1 MVRNTFVSVPQLRP
15 IKPASSASALRN
27 CSSIPARAKSSR
39 RFTASVADHTPSPLA
54 GKRVVI
60 TRAESQSA
68 TLAAALRA
76 HGAEAVSLPLIQIL
90 PPLDY
95 APLDSALANLANFD
109 WLIFTSQN
117 AVTAVADRFTV
128 LGLAGLAA
136 TTPGR
141 ESVIPS
147 EARNLSS
154 SAGLPRI
161 AAVGKATAEAAQ
173 LAGFNVTHVGQAGTA
188 ATLVHELASE
198 LAGKRVLLPRSD
210 RAASELVT
218 RLQRFGAEVTEVM
231 AYRTADTTEVDPA
244 GREAVAAC
252 SAILFFSPSAVHSFA
267 ALQKSSAL
275 NSLADNVV
283 VGAIGPVTSVALRNA
298 GFRCD
303 FQASEPSVEEIVA
316 TLAVHFEKISVQS
329 ASGANS

>member
-1 MVRNTFVSVPQLRP
+1 VGDQP
-15 IKPASSASALRN
+15 
-27 CSSIPARAKSSR
+27 
-39 RFTASVADHTPSPLA
+39 PSPLA

-68 TLAAALRA
+68 ILAAALRA
-76 HGAEAVSLPLIQIL
+76 HGAEVISLPLIQIL

-95 APLDSALANLANFD
+95 APLDCALRDLAKFD

-117 AVTAVADRFTV
+117 AVTAASDRLAV
-128 LGLAGLAA
+128 LLNPP
-136 TTPGR
+136 TP
-141 ESVIPS
+141 VIPS
-147 EARNLSS
+147 VATNLSS
-154 SAGLPRI
+154 SANHATPGSLRV
-161 AAVGKATAEAAQ
+161 AAVGKATTEAARQ
-173 LAGFNVTHVGQAGTA
+173 AGFNVTHVGQGGTA
-188 ATLVHELASE
+188 ATLVYELAVE
-198 LAGKRVLLPRSD
+198 LQGKRVLLPRSD
-210 RAASELVT
+210 RAAGELVP
-218 RLQRFGAEVTEVM
+218 RLQRFGAEVTEVI
-231 AYRTADTTEVDPA
+231 AYRTSDTTEVDAA

-275 NSLADNVV
+275 NSLADSVV

-303 FQASEPSVEEIVA
+303 FQASEPSVEEFVA

>member
-1 MVRNTFVSVPQLRP
+1 
-15 IKPASSASALRN
+15 
-27 CSSIPARAKSSR
+27 
-39 RFTASVADHTPSPLA
+39 VADHTPSPLA

-68 TLAAALRA
+68 ALATALRA
-76 HGAEAVSLPLIQIL
+76 HGAEVVSLPLIKIL
-90 PPLDY
+90 LPLDY
-95 APLDSALANLANFD
+95 ALLDSVLHNLSTFD

-117 AVTAVADRFTV
+117 AVTAVAERFAV
-128 LGLAGLAA
+128 LGIAGL
-136 TTPGR
+136 TLSTPSQD
-141 ESVIPS
+141 SVIPS

-154 SAGLPRI
+154 SADRATPGSLHI
-161 AAVGKATAEAAQ
+161 AAVGKATADAAQ
-173 LAGFNVTHVGQAGTA
+173 LAGFNVTHVGQGGTA

-198 LAGKRVLLPRSD
+198 LPGKRVLLPRSD
-210 RAASELVT
+210 RAASELVP
-218 RLQRFGAEVTEVM
+218 RLQRFGAQVTEVI
-231 AYRTADTTEVDPA
+231 AYRTANTSEVDAA

-267 ALQKSSAL
+267 ALQKSSTVD
-275 NSLADNVV
+275 SLPDSVV